1 MQINKNIRIKP
12 FKFKNNYNLDY
23 SPYYVIENGVYRFL
37 DKMTRLKFE
46 YSFGITCTT
55 RRQINPKTKKLDY
68 YFYDEPITQRQ
79 KEFMKKRAVMM
90 NNNRIPSGTTYI
102 HSDCGCKKKWKLNDE
117 RET

>member
-1 MQINKNIRIKP
+1 MKVIRNIKIKS
-12 FKFKNNYNLDY
+12 FKFRDNFNIDY
-23 SPYYVIENGVYRFL
+23 SPYYVIESGIYRFL

-55 RRQINPKTKKLDY
+55 RRQINSDSGKLDY

-90 NNNRIPSGTTYI
+90 NNNRIPDGTAYI
-102 HSDCGCKKKWKLNDE
+102 PADCGCKKKWKLDDKAK
-117 RET
+117 T